1 MYSKNIDG
9 HPWSYTWH
17 PYTDRDASRDMRAV
31 RYTISKRSDLTSQHH
46 LASDKPSGAI
56 LNERSQIANQ
66 NGDGPLKQWIPPI
79 TWWRYKW
86 DVRPTPHPHLPLNK
100 ETTAAFR
107 WRCWHSW
114 SLHGGESLGPAFGW
128 LLSREMG
135 PPLRWYSAALAEQ
148 IAW

>member
-1 MYSKNIDG
+1 MSSKNIAG

-17 PYTDRDASRDMRAV
+17 PYTARDASRDMRAV
-31 RYTISKRSDLTSQHH
+31 GYTKSKRSDLMSQHH
-46 LASDKPSGAI
+46 LSSDKPCGAI
-56 LNERSQIANQ
+56 LNEMSQITNQ
-66 NGDGPLKQWIPPI
+66 NGDGPLKQWIPTI

-86 DVRPTPHPHLPLNK
+86 DVRPTRHPHLPLNK

-107 WRCWHSW
+107 R
-114 SLHGGESLGPAFGW
+114 LGGESLGPTFRL

-148 IAW
+148 IAC